1 LFIGEATVKT
11 HINNTFAKIGA
22 RHRAEAVRYA
32 YRNGLADG

>member
-1 LFIGEATVKT
+1 MKT

-32 YRNGLADG
+32 FRKGIVSEGV